1 MEKKLR
7 IEEDT
12 KLDYKDVLI
21 RPKRSTLGSR
31 KEVDLER
38 GFTFRNYTPYVAT
51 DVLPDGYPVVQE
63 QFRHYRGTP
72 IMAANMD
79 GVGTFEMADKLA
91 EGKMFTC
98 LVKTY
103 SVNEL
108 VDYFDSEMPERTD
121 YVAMS
126 IGITDRDHNKF
137 RDVYEQTG
145 SKLKYVCIDVA
156 NGYSERFATFVR
168 GMRNNYP
175 NIVIIAGNV
184 VTGEMT
190 EELILA
196 GADIV
201 KVGIGPGS
209 VCTTRIQTG
218 VGYPQLSAV
227 IECADAAHGLGGHI
241 IADGGCTCPGD
252 IAKAFA
258 GGADFVMLGGMLAGH
273 DQGGGEVITKYYET
287 NELNYEMSQGTSGGF
302 EKVIETKEFVQFYG
316 MSSDAAN
323 TKHFGGL
330 KDYRSSEGREV
341 LVPYRGDVAAT
352 VQDLLGGIRST
363 CTYAGAQRLKHLM
376 RCTTFVRCTQQFNG
390 VYATNDK

>member
-1 MEKKLR
+1 MR
-7 IEEDT
+7 IEEDI

-31 KEVDLER
+31 KEVDLQR
-38 GFTFRNYTPYVAT
+38 GFTFRNYKGETT
-51 DVLPDGYPVVQE
+51 DY
-63 QFRHYRGTP
+63 RHYRGTP
-72 IMAANMD
+72 IMASNMD
-79 GVGTFEMADKLA
+79 GVGTFEMADVLA
-91 EGKMFTC
+91 TGGIFTC

-108 VDYFDSEMPERTD
+108 VGYFDQDDRSHDPARTE

-126 IGITDRDHNKF
+126 IGITDADHAKF

-145 SKLKYVCIDVA
+145 SRLKYVCIDVA
-156 NGYSERFATFVR
+156 NGYSERFAQFVKEF
-168 GMRNNYP
+168 RNQYP

-190 EELILA
+190 EELILS

-227 IECADAAHGLGGHI
+227 IECADAAHGLGGHV

-252 IAKAFA
+252 VAKAFA

-273 DQGGGEVITKYYET
+273 DQGGGEVITKIYET
-287 NELNYEMSQGTSGGF
+287 DEVTKTDDGFYDSVYE
-302 EKVIETKEFVQFYG
+302 EKQFVQFYG
-316 MSSDAAN
+316 MSSNAAN

-352 VQDLLGGIRST
+352 VQDLLGGLRST
-363 CTYAGAQRLKHLM
+363 CTYAGAIRLKHLM

-390 VYATNDK
+390 VYASNDK

>member
-1 MEKKLR
+1 MR
-7 IEEDT
+7 IEQAD
-12 KLDYKDVLI
+12 KLDYSDVLI

-31 KEVDLER
+31 KEVSLER
-38 GFTFRNYTPYVAT
+38 SFTFRNYV
-51 DVLPDGYPVVQE
+51 PDFPENIEDY
-63 QFRHYRGTP
+63 HYRGVP
-72 IMAANMD
+72 IMASNMD

-91 EGKMFTC
+91 EGKIFTC

-108 VDYFDSEMPERTD
+108 VNYFDSETPERTD

-126 IGITDRDHNKF
+126 IGITDADHAKF

-145 SKLKYVCIDVA
+145 SRLKYVCIDVA
-156 NGYSERFATFVR
+156 NGYSSRFRDTVSDFR
-168 GMRNNYP
+168 ILYP

-273 DQGGGEVITKYYET
+273 DEGGGEVITKYYET
-287 NELNYEMSQGTSGGF
+287 NEVESTGEHFADGSTEY
-302 EKVIETKEFVQFYG
+302 KRKIEERKFVQFYG
-316 MSSDAAN
+316 MSSKSAN
-323 TKHFGGL
+323 EKHF
-330 KDYRSSEGREV
+330 
-341 LVPYRGDVAAT
+341 
-352 VQDLLGGIRST
+352 
-363 CTYAGAQRLKHLM
+363 
-376 RCTTFVRCTQQFNG
+376 
-390 VYATNDK
+390 

>member
-1 MEKKLR
+1 MR
-7 IEEDT
+7 IDQDV

-21 RPKRSTLGSR
+21 RPKRSTLKSR
-31 KEVDLER
+31 SQVKLGR
-38 GFTFRNYTPYVAT
+38 RFKFRNYEPPFPENIEDHHY
-51 DVLPDGYPVVQE
+51 DGI
-63 QFRHYRGTP
+63 P

-79 GVGTFEMADKLA
+79 GVGTMEMADVLA
-91 EGKMFTC
+91 TGKIFTC

-103 SVNEL
+103 TAEEL
-108 VDYFDSEMPERTD
+108 IKYFYGDGLDRTE

-126 IGITDRDHNKF
+126 IGTSDHDYYKLVN
-137 RDVYEQTG
+137 VYE
-145 SKLKYVCIDVA
+145 KCEDNLKYVCMDIA
-156 NGYSERFATFVR
+156 NGYSEHFADAIRRVR
-168 GMRNNYP
+168 KEFP
-175 NIVIIAGNV
+175 HLVIIAGNV
-184 VTGEMT
+184 VTREMT

-252 IAKAFA
+252 VAKAFA
-258 GGADFVMLGGMLAGH
+258 AGADFVMLGGMLAGH
-273 DQGGGEVITKYYET
+273 DEGGGKVITKSYLT
-287 NELNYEMSQGTSGGF
+287 NELSEKSGYT
-302 EKVIETKEFVQFYG
+302 EQYVETKEFVQFYG

-341 LVPYRGDVAAT
+341 LVPYRGSVGIT
-352 VQDLLGGIRST
+352 IQDLTGGLRST
-363 CTYAGAQRLKHLM
+363 CTYAGAMKLKQLSK
-376 RCTTFVRCTQQFNG
+376 CTTFVRCTQQFNA
-390 VYATNDK
+390 VYANNNK

>member
-1 MEKKLR
+1 MR
-7 IEEDT
+7 IEEDM

-38 GFTFRNYTPYVAT
+38 GFTFRNYKSDDTEY
-51 DVLPDGYPVVQE
+51 
-63 QFRHYRGTP
+63 RHYRGVP

-91 EGKMFTC
+91 EGKIFTC

-108 VDYFDSEMPERTD
+108 VNYFDSETPERTD

-126 IGITDRDHNKF
+126 IGITDKDHNKF

-145 SKLKYVCIDVA
+145 SRLKYVCIDVA

-196 GADIV
+196 GADII

-227 IECADAAHGLGGHI
+227 MECADAAHGLGGHI

-273 DQGGGEVITKYYET
+273 DQGGGDIVTKYFNPKGEYFLSERDT
-287 NELNYEMSQGTSGGF
+287 GGYAP
-302 EKVIETKEFVQFYG
+302 VIKMKKFVQFYG

-352 VQDLLGGIRST
+352 VQDLLGGLRST
-363 CTYAGAQRLKHLM
+363 CTYAGAIRLKHLM

-390 VYATNDK
+390 VYASNDK

>member
-1 MEKKLR
+1 MR
-7 IEEDT
+7 IEEDI

-38 GFTFRNYTPYVAT
+38 GFTFRNYKGETT
-51 DVLPDGYPVVQE
+51 DY
-63 QFRHYRGTP
+63 RHYRGVP
-72 IMAANMD
+72 IMASNMD
-79 GVGTFEMADKLA
+79 GVGTFEMADVLA
-91 EGKMFTC
+91 TGGIFTC

-108 VDYFDSEMPERTD
+108 VGYFDQDDRSHDPARTEF
-121 YVAMS
+121 VAMS
-126 IGITDRDHNKF
+126 IGITDRDHAKF

-156 NGYSERFATFVR
+156 NGYSERFAQFVKEFR
-168 GMRNNYP
+168 SQYP
-175 NIVIIAGNV
+175 HVVIIAGNV

-190 EELILA
+190 EELILS

-227 IECADAAHGLGGHI
+227 IECADAAHGLGGHV

-252 IAKAFA
+252 VAKAFA

-273 DQGGGEVITKYYET
+273 DQGGGEIITKYYKT
-287 NELNYEMSQGTSGGF
+287 NEVDVHDNGDHVSVKE
-302 EKVIETKEFVQFYG
+302 EKKFVQFYG
-316 MSSDAAN
+316 MSSNAAN
-323 TKHFGGL
+323 EKHFGGL

-341 LVPYRGDVAAT
+341 FVPYRGDVAAT
-352 VQDLLGGIRST
+352 VQDLLGGLRST
-363 CTYAGAQRLKHLM
+363 CTYAGALRLKHLM

-390 VYATNDK
+390 VYASDDK

>member
-1 MEKKLR
+1 MRLDND
-7 IEEDT
+7 I

-21 RPKRSTLGSR
+21 RPKRSTLKSR
-31 KEVDLER
+31 KQVRLER
-38 GFTFRNYTPYVAT
+38 KFKFRNSKAEYEGV
-51 DVLPDGYPVVQE
+51 
-63 QFRHYRGTP
+63 P
-72 IMAANMD
+72 IMASNMD
-79 GVGTFEMADKLA
+79 GVGIFEMADTLA
-91 EGKMFTC
+91 EQNIFTC

-103 SVNEL
+103 SVEQL
-108 VDYFDSEMPERTD
+108 TIYFNNNDVPERSHN
-121 YVAMS
+121 VAMS
-126 IGITDRDHNKF
+126 IGTSDDDFQKLV
-137 RDVYEQTG
+137 DVQANVG
-145 SKLKYVCIDVA
+145 DKLKYVCMDIA
-156 NGYSERFATFVR
+156 NGYSDHFAARVR
-168 GMRNNYP
+168 KVRDQFPGL
-175 NIVIIAGNV
+175 IIIAGNV

-252 IAKAFA
+252 VAKAFA

-273 DQGGGEVITKYYET
+273 DQGGGEVITKKYMT
-287 NELNYEMSQGTSGGF
+287 NEMSTGTTRKIE
-302 EKVIETKEFVQFYG
+302 EKKFVQFYG

-352 VQDLLGGIRST
+352 VQDLLGGLRST

-390 VYATNDK
+390 VYASNDK

>member
-1 MEKKLR
+1 MR
-7 IEEDT
+7 IEEDM

-31 KEVDLER
+31 KDVDLER
-38 GFTFRNYTPYVAT
+38 GFTFRNYKGPR
-51 DVLPDGYPVVQE
+51 PMH
-63 QFRHYRGTP
+63 RHYRGTP
-72 IMAANMD
+72 IMASNMD
-79 GVGTFEMADKLA
+79 GVGTFEMADILA
-91 EGKMFTC
+91 TGGIFTC

-103 SVNEL
+103 SIKEL
-108 VDYFDSEMPERTD
+108 VDYFDQDDRSHDPARTE

-126 IGITDRDHNKF
+126 IGITDADHEKF
-137 RDVYEQTG
+137 RIVYEQVNDR
-145 SKLKYVCIDVA
+145 LKYVCIDVA
-156 NGYSERFATFVR
+156 NGYSSRFRDTVSDFR
-168 GMRNNYP
+168 ILYP

-252 IAKAFA
+252 VAKAFA
-258 GGADFVMLGGMLAGH
+258 AGADFVMLGGMLAGH
-273 DQGGGEVITKYYET
+273 DEGGGEVITKYYSTGEHFF
-287 NELNYEMSQGTSGGF
+287 MSKDNSYQP
-302 EKVIETKEFVQFYG
+302 VIENKKFVAFYG

-341 LVPYRGDVAAT
+341 LVPYRGEVAQT
-352 VQDLLGGIRST
+352 IQDLLGGIRST
-363 CTYAGAQRLKHLM
+363 CTYAGALKLKQLSK
-376 RCTTFVRCTQQFNG
+376 CTTFVRCTQQFNS
-390 VYATNDK
+390 VYAGK